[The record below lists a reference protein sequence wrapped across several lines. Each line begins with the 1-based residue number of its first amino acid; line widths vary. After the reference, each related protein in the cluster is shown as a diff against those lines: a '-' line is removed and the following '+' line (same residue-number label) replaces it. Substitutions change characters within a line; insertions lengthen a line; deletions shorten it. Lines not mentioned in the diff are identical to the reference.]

1 MIMGALN
8 STCNVKCQIS
18 VWLGTEGYPLQAK
31 HSEQCSTILLCRR
44 WYAQYTSGLEC
55 LRCSVRTANRPGV
68 LNGHLSAAIG
78 EEVEGGEGAGAPQK
92 KIAHDAHQGCCKN
105 VDKRIFFC
113 IKVRGRKEKINH
125 QFRTLKMSH

>member
-78 EEVEGGEGAGAPQK
+78 EEVEGGGVHLRRKLPTMHIRDVVKMWTNESFSASKLGVEK
-92 KIAHDAHQGCCKN
+92 K
-105 VDKRIFFC
+105 R
-113 IKVRGRKEKINH
+113 
-125 QFRTLKMSH
+125 